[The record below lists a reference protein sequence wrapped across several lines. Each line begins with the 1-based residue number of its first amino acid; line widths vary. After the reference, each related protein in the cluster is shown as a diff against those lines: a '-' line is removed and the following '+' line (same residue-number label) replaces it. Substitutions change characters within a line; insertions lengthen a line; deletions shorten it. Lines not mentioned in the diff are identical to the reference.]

1 MGLDNLTALWHRVR
15 DSLWFIPGLLTLA
28 AIVLAVVT
36 IEIDVADVLPSAPAG
51 VWLFSGT
58 ASGAR
63 GVLTAI
69 ASGFITVTGVVFS
82 ITIVA
87 LQLASTQ
94 FSPRILRNFTAD
106 RANQLVLGIFIATF
120 TYALLV
126 LRVVRGE
133 QDGVT
138 PEDIER
144 GTAAGESLSA
154 FVPHLSVTVAVVLAL
169 VGIGFLIYFIDHAA
183 RSVQASV
190 IIDRVAN
197 DALRTLH
204 RRLPERLGEAG
215 EAGIESA
222 TPDAQGTVIT
232 STRSGYI
239 QGVNEEDLMD
249 LLHDGNLTIRMEVQV
264 GDYLLPGGALAT
276 VWPAG
281 SATRRDL
288 EGSIRSAF
296 LLGRERTNHLDL
308 ELGLIE
314 LADMAVKALS
324 PSVNDPTT
332 AILCV
337 DRIAEVLLEAGRRE
351 SPGHVR
357 RAPGTTG
364 NGGILILP
372 RVRFESLVNTAL
384 DEIRHYGVENPRFA
398 FTFLARLGDL
408 GHLLPHDRRAP
419 VARHAAALLRTARKV
434 IRDEGDLRRVEA
446 AGEEALL
453 ALGAAEND

>member
-1 MGLDNLTALWHRVR
+1 MGLDKLTALWNRVR
-15 DSLWFIPGLLTLA
+15 DSLWFVPGLLTLS
-28 AIVLAVVT
+28 AIALAVVT
-36 IEIDVADVLPSAPAG
+36 IEIDVAGVLPTAPAG

-94 FSPRILRNFTAD
+94 FTPRILRNFTAD

-138 PEDIER
+138 PEDVER
-144 GTAAGESLSA
+144 VGGAVESIGA

-190 IIDRVAN
+190 IIDGVAE
-197 DALRTLH
+197 DALRTLD
-204 RRLPERLGEAG
+204 RRLPDRVGEAG
-215 EAGIESA
+215 EETLEAAIPE
-222 TPDAQGTVIT
+222 AQGSVIT
-232 STRSGYI
+232 SHRSGYV
-239 QGVNEEDLMD
+239 QGVDEAELMR
-249 LLHDGNLTIRMEVQV
+249 LLHAGSLTIRMDAQV

-281 SATRRDL
+281 DGAHDEL
-288 EGSIRSAF
+288 VDAIRSAF
-296 LLGRERTNHLDL
+296 VLGHERTNHLDL

-314 LADMAVKALS
+314 LTDMAVKALS
-324 PSVNDPTT
+324 PGVNDPTT

-337 DRIAEVLLEAGRRE
+337 DRLAEILLAAGRRE
-351 SPGHVR
+351 PPGQVR
-357 RAPGTTG
+357 RAPDGAGT
-364 NGGILILP
+364 LILP
-372 RVRFESLVNTAL
+372 RVEFAALVDTAL

-398 FTFLARLGDL
+398 FTFLDRLGDL
-408 GHLLPHDRRAP
+408 GQLLPYDRRAP
-419 VARHAAALLRTARKV
+419 VARHVAALLRTAPEV
-434 IRDEGDLRRVEA
+434 IKDGSDLRRVHA
-446 AGEEALL
+446 AGELALE
-453 ALGAAEND
+453 ALGAAESA